1 MNSIKYILSIE
12 YLYSEF
18 ENKHMISLEK
28 RTKHNTENNREEKK
42 KKFCQSMRYE
52 KHKTT
57 MVYIALIDPI

>member
-1 MNSIKYILSIE
+1 
-12 YLYSEF
+12 
-18 ENKHMISLEK
+18 MISLEK

-57 MVYIALIDPI
+57 MVYIALIDPIW